1 MRCGILWGRNSDKI
15 PLQEWSNPLLSGGN
29 ALLILEDAVNIKL
42 AEIAKKEALKCYHG
56 HVMGAQS
63 NLHPLAERF
72 HAPDCTADTLDNCW
86 CAAFVYHCVLLS
98 GYNLPVKAKQAAHSF
113 GWVRGW
119 EEWAKSDAVRLW
131 KSAEAGPAIGD
142 IVLFDAIYDGNA
154 PDHIAIVIGFSPEH
168 LQTAEGNFNNVSA
181 IVERGYAQ
189 VRGYIQLGA
198 A

>member
-1 MRCGILWGRNSDKI
+1 M
-15 PLQEWSNPLLSGGN
+15 QEWSNPLLLVRWQRIFN
-29 ALLILEDAVNIKL
+29 LEDAGNIKL
-42 AEIAKKEALKCYHG
+42 AEIAEKEALKCYHG

-119 EEWAKSDAVRLW
+119 
-131 KSAEAGPAIGD
+131 
-142 IVLFDAIYDGNA
+142 
-154 PDHIAIVIGFSPEH
+154 
-168 LQTAEGNFNNVSA
+168 
-181 IVERGYAQ
+181 
-189 VRGYIQLGA
+189 
-198 A
+198 